1 MKFITHS
8 HRNGWELLQ
17 SPEFVSEHRDIVEVI
32 SSITD
37 DDIIRVHSQNFL
49 GTNKSISRA
58 LNKILRERFVQRG
71 WQAESP
77 IFQDPEYSQ
86 KRDTI
91 WRLDLAKNTVSVEV
105 AYNHGEALA
114 WNLLKPVLA
123 SELNHVRKA
132 IQTRIGVVVLAT
144 EDLKDAGGFDS
155 AVGTYEKAIRYLKPL
170 QNQLSVPLVLVGL
183 GAPEGFRVEQ
193 IKVSNKTLARFRSM
207 NPPFNLLGDSH

>member
-193 IKVSNKTLARFRSM
+193 IKVSNKTLARFRST